1 MEHKETPL
9 AGLKVLE
16 LAIVVAA
23 PTAGR
28 MLATYGAE
36 VIKVEMPPY
45 GDQARRDGVMLS
57 MPAEDGNNPLFDV
70 CNSGKKTI
78 SLNLKTP
85 DGMAIFKKLLA
96 EADVFLSNIRMGSLE
111 RMGLDY
117 ESVHREFPSL
127 IYAHLSGHGLEGP
140 DSNLPGYDFTTFW
153 AASGPMT
160 AWQLPGSFP
169 FTPAYGFGDVAT
181 SGMFL
186 SGILMALLARQ
197 RTGLGTQVT
206 TSLLGTGMWCN
217 FCGVVSAQEPYNMPY
232 PADRYHTFS
241 PLNSFFKSSDGD
253 WFLIFFKE
261 YPLAKATIAR
271 LFNMPQLLT
280 DERYASLVEMKK
292 TGAIRDIVDRIA
304 EVFASKTTE
313 ELRVILKGEDIPFSV
328 LAQQSKACENKQA
341 LLNGNLQPY
350 TYPDGSTPTIPQ
362 PPMGFSEYTRRP
374 FAAAGSIGQHT
385 DAVLTDLGYSPE
397 EIAALREKGSIL

>member
-1 MEHKETPL
+1 MQTKEMPL
-9 AGLKVLE
+9 AGLKVVE

-45 GDQARRDGVMLS
+45 GDQARRVGDMFHL
-57 MPAEDGNNPLFDV
+57 PTEDGNNPIFDI
-70 CNSGKKTI
+70 CNAGKKTI
-78 SLNLKTP
+78 GLNLKTP
-85 DGMAIFKKLLA
+85 EGMQVFKKLLS
-96 EADVFLSNIRMGSLE
+96 EADVFLSNIRMASLA

-127 IYAHLSGHGLEGP
+127 VYAHLSGYGLEGP

-153 AASGPMT
+153 AAAGPLT
-160 AWQLPGSFP
+160 AWQQPGSFP

-197 RTGLGTQVT
+197 RTGMGTQVT

-217 FCGVVSAQEPYNMPY
+217 FSGVVSAQEPYNMPF

-241 PLNSFFKSSDGD
+241 PLNSFFMSRSGD
-253 WFLIFFKE
+253 WFLLFFKE
-261 YPLAKATIAR
+261 YPLAKGTIAR
-271 LFNMPQLLT
+271 IFDMPALLT
-280 DERYASLVEMKK
+280 DERYSDISLMKES
-292 TGAIRDIVDRIA
+292 GAIRDVVDRMVDMFA
-304 EVFASKTTE
+304 EKTTAE
-313 ELRVILKGEDIPFSV
+313 WRTILQEADVPFAV
-328 LAQQSKACENKQA
+328 LARQNEAGQNAQA
-341 LLNGNLQPY
+341 RLNGNLQPY
-350 TYPDGSTPTIPQ
+350 AYPDGNTPAIPQ
-362 PPMGFSEYTRRP
+362 PPMGFSEYARRP
-374 FAAAGSIGQHT
+374 FAPAGAIGENT
-385 DAVLTDLGYSPE
+385 GELLAGLGYSPE
-397 EIAALREKGSIL
+397 EIASLREKGSIL